1 MEANRRKLPQDPAHS
16 SPAPAPTKKKSR
28 RPRCGLC
35 HLKLPLTAAAGA
47 CRCGAIVCSG
57 CAEVHAAACR
67 DRSGSAAPVVGG
79 APKREGG
86 GLAPPKVAKI

>member
-1 MEANRRKLPQDPAHS
+1 MEANRRKLPQDMAHS

-35 HLKLPLTAAAGA
+35 QLKLPLTAAAGA

-67 DRSGSAAPVVGG
+67 DRSAAPPVVGA

-86 GLAPPKVAKI
+86 LAPSKVAKI